1 MEKLNLKPGQI
12 TRIVSDAFQ
21 LYHNSLKSTGSL
33 YAINNDFN
41 ATREIEDYATQI
53 LNLGWEIEKLVR
65 KHYNEIDSDFIKIE
79 EQ

>member
-1 MEKLNLKPGQI
+1 MEKLNLKP
-12 TRIVSDAFQ
+12 
-21 LYHNSLKSTGSL
+21 GSL